1 MDGYRLVAE
10 VPVRFGD
17 TDAMGHVNNA
27 VYLSYLE
34 AARVE
39 YIRRVFGIVEPRD
52 YGVIIARVEIDYK
65 SPLFHH
71 ETVLVGCRIEELGG
85 SSILMDYRLEE
96 KATKRLVARAKTV
109 MVAYDY
115 ALGKPK
121 RLGDEL
127 RRKMEDFDGI
137 S

>member
-1 MDGYRLVAE
+1 MEGYRLVAE

-39 YIRRVFGIVEPRD
+39 YIRRVFGIVEPQE
-52 YGVIIARVEIDYK
+52 YGVILARAEIDYK
-65 SPLFHH
+65 SPVFHH
-71 ETVLVGCRIEELGG
+71 ETVMVGCRVAELGG

-96 KATKRLVARAKTV
+96 KVTGRLVALAKTV

-115 ALGKPK
+115 ELAKPK
-121 RLGDEL
+121 RLSEQL